1 MSDEI
6 NTRGETVAAEDDEEE
21 DSIVSLIDDEGRAS
35 EYEILDAIETEEG
48 MFVALMPLASI
59 DEESGEA
66 EYMILRVEIVD
77 NEEELAEIEDDE
89 LLTALDDLFRE
100 RFKEL
105 YGDEDEELPPSDVNS
120 LAGA

>member
-6 NTRGETVAAEDDEEE
+6 NTRGESAADDEEE
-21 DSIVSLIDDEGRAS
+21 DDSIISLIDDEGRTS
-35 EYEILDAIETEEG
+35 EYEILDAIETQEG
-48 MFVALMPLASI
+48 RFVALMPLASI
-59 DEESGEA
+59 DEETGEA
-66 EYMILRVEIVD
+66 EYMILQVD
-77 NEEELAEIEDDE
+77 VVDDEEELAEIEDEE

-105 YGDEDEELPPSDVNS
+105 YGDEDDESSASGSDS